1 MPNVSSSVAGTLPDG
16 RTVHRWHIATRG
28 GFSADILTLGASLH
42 ALHCPDRS
50 GRLANVVVSP
60 RRIAD
65 KLSAARYAGAT
76 VGRYANRIAGGRL
89 PTRQGMRQLSVN
101 EGGNT
106 LHGGAEGFDTRV
118 WSVRPAGSGALAG
131 VECHLVSPDGDQ
143 GFPGTL
149 RASVTYTLSDEGEL
163 RIEYAARSD
172 ASTPV
177 NLTNHAYWN
186 LSGRSGGT
194 VLDHELW
201 IGADH
206 FTPIDASLLPLPGPA
221 RSVDRSPFDL
231 TGPRGLRDALGTAH
245 EQLRLA
251 GGFDHNWVLRPGT
264 GTQPRPAAVL
274 SHGPTGRRMQCL
286 TTEPG
291 LQVYTGN
298 HLSLIHI

>member
-1 MPNVSSSVAGTLPDG
+1 
-16 RTVHRWHIATRG
+16 
-28 GFSADILTLGASLH
+28 
-42 ALHCPDRS
+42 
-50 GRLANVVVSP
+50 
-60 RRIAD
+60 
-65 KLSAARYAGAT
+65 
-76 VGRYANRIAGGRL
+76 
-89 PTRQGMRQLSVN
+89 MRQLSVN

-298 HLSLIHI
+298 HFAGDFPDASGLPITRHGAVALETQHFPDSPRRPDFPSTWLAAGDVHRSTTVYRFGVLS